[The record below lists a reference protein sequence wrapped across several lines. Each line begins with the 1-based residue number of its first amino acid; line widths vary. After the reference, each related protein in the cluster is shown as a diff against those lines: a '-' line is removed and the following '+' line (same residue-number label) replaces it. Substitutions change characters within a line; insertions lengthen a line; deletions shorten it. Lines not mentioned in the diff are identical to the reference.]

1 MIKVKK
7 EYIEKIPDWYKN
19 TDAAYQMVLSDDID
33 GLVST
38 SIVASKTNW
47 TTEYFY
53 DFEGLYVSDE
63 YLYYSDKS
71 STRVWLDIPYVYCS
85 EMAFD
90 NHVIMTNSDD
100 VINPLMIN
108 PNILN
113 GVTNENYY
121 DKYAMSTALLVWSI
135 FYGDVIP
142 EQLDG
147 KLALLAIDS
156 AYKPFCHDNLGYFV
170 KNLLFLN
177 KLGLSQLDRFLSFHN
192 TSDGYI
198 AIAKEYNLCSKIS
211 VNADGYLET
220 DIDTERLSDVL
231 DIDVPLPQKHFNKIA
246 EFEKHG
252 REHPYGRPVTTI
264 NDEIA
269 TVAYVGRDVV
279 KYSNFLRTC

>member
-1 MIKVKK
+1 
-7 EYIEKIPDWYKN
+7 
-19 TDAAYQMVLSDDID
+19 MVLSDDVD

-63 YLYYSDKS
+63 FLDYSDKS
-71 STRVWLDIPYVYCS
+71 STRVWLDIPYVYSS

-90 NHVIMTNSDD
+90 NHVIMTNPDD

-121 DKYAMSTALLVWSI
+121 DKYAMSTALLVWS
-135 FYGDVIP
+135 FYFGDAIP

-156 AYKPFCHDNLGYFV
+156 AFKPFCYDNLGYFV

-177 KLGLSQLDRFLSFHN
+177 KLGLSQIDRFLSFHSS
-192 TSDGYI
+192 SDGYI
-198 AIAKEYNLCSKIS
+198 TTAKEYNMSSKIS

-220 DIDTERLSDVL
+220 DIDIDRLSEVL
-231 DIDVPLPQKHFNKIA
+231 DIDISLPQKHFNRIV

-264 NDEIA
+264 SDEIA

-279 KYSNFLRTC
+279 KYSNFLRVC